1 MSTRPLSIRLRRL
14 RASLALL
21 GGVLLLL
28 ALAPL
33 IAHAQAADTLILIWT
48 APGDDG
54 NLGTATAYEMRMAQF
69 PIDDGNWGTASLV
82 GGLPNPTPNG
92 TRQQVVVRGLTRG
105 QTYWFAIKAVDDN
118 SNWSGLSNVLR
129 WDWVLDTTAPLAPL
143 GVTARREG
151 SVRDVRVS
159 WNASP
164 EPDLAGY
171 SVYRRDTPGGSFQRV
186 NGATLTGT
194 QLLDTNVPSGSDVVW
209 YQVSASDQSGN
220 ESARSAVV
228 AVSFSANYAGWELQA
243 VYPNPSRVNVTLM
256 LPIVVPTANAD
267 HATIEIVDAGRRT
280 IRRLS
285 LDGLTPGPRTV
296 QWDGLNDSGRPV
308 SPGVYTAW
316 LIAGDERHSAKLV
329 RVP

>member
-159 WNASP
+159 WNANP

-209 YQVSASDQSGN
+209 YQVIGQRRERQRERAQRRGRGQLLRPTTRAGTLQAGLSQPEPRQRHADAADRGPDRQRRSRHDRDRRRRPPHDPTPFARRAHPRPPHG
-220 ESARSAVV
+220 AVGRAATTRAGRSAP
-228 AVSFSANYAGWELQA
+228 ACT
-243 VYPNPSRVNVTLM
+243 R
-256 LPIVVPTANAD
+256 
-267 HATIEIVDAGRRT
+267 
-280 IRRLS
+280 
-285 LDGLTPGPRTV
+285 PG
-296 QWDGLNDSGRPV
+296 
-308 SPGVYTAW
+308 
-316 LIAGDERHSAKLV
+316 
-329 RVP
+329 